1 MNRLNSVRCANL
13 EEGLMI
19 HRLDKGSVSP
29 DVWCPEGL
37 WLQGTYH
44 DTVAGSTTWERE
56 INLEEEEGEEREEE
70 CF

>member
-1 MNRLNSVRCANL
+1 
-13 EEGLMI
+13 MI